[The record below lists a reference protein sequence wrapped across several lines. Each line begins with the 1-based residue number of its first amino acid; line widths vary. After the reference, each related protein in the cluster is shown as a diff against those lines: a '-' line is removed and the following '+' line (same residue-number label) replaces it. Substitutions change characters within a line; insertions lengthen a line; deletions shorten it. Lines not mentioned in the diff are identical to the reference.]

1 MTRST
6 GEVQMMQSVV
16 TIPGVESVG
25 SKVKNTAPFAFPT
38 PGIPK
43 IGAVGADREPFLYS
57 FSMYFPYEEF
67 TESSVPSA
75 PICTKAIS
83 SSLGRRIFT
92 SHRGLP

>member
-16 TIPGVESVG
+16 TIPAVESASG
-25 SKVKNTAPFAFPT
+25 KVEITAPFAFPT
-38 PGIPK
+38 LGTPK

-57 FSMYFPYEEF
+57 FSMYFPYERF

-83 SSLGRRIFT
+83 SSLGIQIFT
-92 SHRGLP
+92 SHGGSP